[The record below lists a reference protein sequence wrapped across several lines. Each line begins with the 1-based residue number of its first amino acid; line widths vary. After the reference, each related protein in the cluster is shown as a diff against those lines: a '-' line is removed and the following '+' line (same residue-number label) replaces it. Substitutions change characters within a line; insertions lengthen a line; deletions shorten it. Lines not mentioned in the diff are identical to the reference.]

1 MKVYCYKSNI
11 YSVQSERLLYIIATS
26 KAQALKFAKQFDGL
40 LIGERLR
47 TTNDY
52 QMFDNS
58 DELMKAQAEQ
68 LRKYLNDKKVMFLDT
83 DLKLK

>member
-1 MKVYCYKSNI
+1 MKVYCYKSNV
-11 YSVQSERLLYIIATS
+11 YHLKGERLLCIMAAS

-40 LIGERLR
+40 LIGERLK
-47 TTNDY
+47 TDNDFKR
-52 QMFDNS
+52 FDND

-68 LRKYLNDKKVMFLDT
+68 LKKYLNDKKVVLLDT

>member
-1 MKVYCYKSNI
+1 MKVYCYQSNI
-11 YSVQSERLLYIIATS
+11 YSVQSEHLLYIMATS

-40 LIGERLR
+40 LIGEKLK
-47 TTNDY
+47 TDNDFKR
-52 QMFDNS
+52 FDNS

-68 LRKYLNDKKVMFLDT
+68 LKKYLNDKKVMLLDT

>member
-11 YSVQSERLLYIIATS
+11 YSLRGERLLYIMATS

-40 LIGERLR
+40 LIGERLK
-47 TTNDY
+47 TDNDFKR
-52 QMFDNS
+52 FDNS

-68 LRKYLNDKKVMFLDT
+68 LRKYLDNKKAILLDT

>member
-1 MKVYCYKSNI
+1 MKVYWYKSNI
-11 YSVQSERLLYIIATS
+11 YVPSCEKLIHIMATS

-40 LIGERLR
+40 LIGERSK
-47 TTNDY
+47 TVNDFKR
-52 QMFDNS
+52 FDNS

-68 LRKYLNDKKVMFLDT
+68 LKKYLNDKKVMLLDT

>member
-11 YSVQSERLLYIIATS
+11 YSVQSESLLYIMATS

-40 LIGERLR
+40 LIGERLK
-47 TTNDY
+47 TVNDFKR
-52 QMFDNS
+52 FDNS
-58 DELMKAQAEQ
+58 DELMKAQTEQ
-68 LRKYLNDKKVMFLDT
+68 LKKYLNDKKVMLLDT

>member
-11 YSVQSERLLYIIATS
+11 YSVQSESLLYIMATS

-40 LIGERLR
+40 LIGERLK
-47 TTNDY
+47 TINDY
-52 QMFDNS
+52 TMFDNS
-58 DELMKAQAEQ
+58 DDLMKAQTE
-68 LRKYLNDKKVMFLDT
+68 LLKKRINDKLVMLLDT

>member
-11 YSVQSERLLYIIATS
+11 YSVQSESLLYVMATS

-40 LIGERLR
+40 LIGEKIK
-47 TTNDY
+47 TINDY
-52 QMFDNS
+52 QMFNTS

-68 LRKYLNDKKVMFLDT
+68 LKKRLNDKNVMLLDT

>member
-1 MKVYCYKSNI
+1 MNVYCYKSNI
-11 YSVQSERLLYIIATS
+11 YSVQSESLIYVMATS

-40 LIGERLR
+40 LIGERLK
-47 TTNDY
+47 TINDY
-52 QMFDNS
+52 AMFNNG

-68 LRKYLNDKKVMFLDT
+68 LKKRLNDKKVILLDT

>member
-11 YSVQSERLLYIIATS
+11 YSLSGERLLYIIATS

-40 LIGERLR
+40 LIGERIKSIDFPR
-47 TTNDY
+47 
-52 QMFDNS
+52 FDTS
-58 DELMKAQAEQ
+58 KALMEAQAEN
-68 LRKYLNDKKVMFLDT
+68 LKKYIEDKKLVILDT

>member
-11 YSVQSERLLYIIATS
+11 YMPSCEKLINIIATS

-40 LIGERLR
+40 LIGERLKTDDDFKR
-47 TTNDY
+47 
-52 QMFDNS
+52 FDNS
-58 DELMKAQAEQ
+58 DELMKAQADQ
-68 LRKYLNDKKVMFLDT
+68 LKKYLDAKKVMLLDT

>member
-1 MKVYCYKSNI
+1 MKVYYYKSNI
-11 YSVQSERLLYIIATS
+11 YSVQSESLLYIIATS

-40 LIGERLR
+40 LIGERLK
-47 TTNDY
+47 TINDY
-52 QMFDNS
+52 IMFDNS

-68 LRKYLNDKKVMFLDT
+68 LKKYLNDKKVMLLDT

>member
-1 MKVYCYKSNI
+1 MKVYYYKSNI
-11 YSVQSERLLYIIATS
+11 YMPSCEKLINIIATS

-40 LIGERLR
+40 LIGERLK
-47 TTNDY
+47 TDNDFKR
-52 QMFDNS
+52 FDNS

-68 LRKYLNDKKVMFLDT
+68 LRKYLNNKKVILLDA